1 MLNSTFRQIFF
12 PVAASVLVLT
22 ASTPSS
28 AHADDC
34 QTALS
39 GNTGFTNLASGGS
52 TNKQK
57 RVDEWDSEVI
67 QLHTDLPG
75 VLTIEGTGDGSQGA
89 LYDDS
94 ASGPAPLVDSAQI
107 GTSLR
112 QMQVIIPAGDHCIAV
127 TPSSGATGD
136 VLVAASF
143 TDICH
148 LDGMDDHGDSFL
160 CATALTIDE
169 GTGGEI
175 ENAEDADDVDMF
187 TFELTA
193 ADTVAITS
201 TGSTDVIAN
210 LYDEAGTLIDTDDN
224 SGASSNFEIVQ
235 SLDPGK
241 YYVQVAGVAS
251 AEGAY
256 TVEVSPVP

>member
-1 MLNSTFRQIFF
+1 MFNSTFCKVFF
-12 PVAASVLVLT
+12 PVAACVTLIT
-22 ASTPSS
+22 ATAPSP

-39 GNTGFTNLASGGS
+39 GNTGFTNLASGGN

-75 VLTIEGTGDGSQGA
+75 VLTIEGTGDDSQGA

-94 ASGPAPLVDSAQI
+94 ASGPAPLVDSALI
-107 GTSLR
+107 GTNLR

-127 TPSSGATGD
+127 TPSSGASGD
-136 VLVAASF
+136 VLVEASF

-148 LDGMDDHGDSFL
+148 LEGMDDHGDSFL
-160 CATALTIDE
+160 CATELTIDE
-169 GTGGEI
+169 GTEGEI
-175 ENAEDADDVDMF
+175 ENSETANDVDMF
-187 TFELTA
+187 SFELSS

-210 LYDEAGTLIDTDDN
+210 LYDAEGTLIDTDDN
-224 SGASSNFEIVQ
+224 SGPSSNFEIVQ
-235 SLDPGK
+235 SLDAGK
-241 YYVQVAGVAS
+241 YYVQVSGVSS

-256 TVEVSPVP
+256 EVEVSPVP